1 MKSKYVQYYVEGECE
16 VKLIDTLK
24 SELRLIVPGKVQKVN
39 PVERDITEM
48 RIRMLSPKTM
58 VVLIFDT
65 DTGRK
70 EVLDKNLELLKR
82 CTNVTEIITIP
93 QVRNLED
100 ELLRCCKIKQITEL
114 LNCKSAKDF
123 KGEFIRAKNLAN
135 TLKKHGF
142 DINLLWNTSPP
153 KPYQHLINH
162 SERIKLPQ

>member
-58 VVLIFDT
+58 VVLILDR
-65 DTGRK
+65 DTGR
-70 EVLDKNLELLKR
+70 N
-82 CTNVTEIITIP
+82 
-93 QVRNLED
+93 

-153 KPYQHLINH
+153 KPYQHLTNH